1 MPFITAK
8 KVLAIVLE
16 NEEAAGQS
24 DDGWT
29 VVQSKNKTKSTTS
42 SKSVVSANIGAR
54 HRSGLMPTISDKVQN
69 QTMTYADL
77 VRGKRSSNAAIAIA
91 SIRKCICQQRNCTTC
106 RSGSNVRD
114 WNHSLIIY
122 K

>member
-54 HRSGLMPTISDKVQN
+54 HRDQDWLMPTISDKVQN

-77 VRGKRSSNAAIAIA
+77 VRGRRSSNAVIAIA
-91 SIRKCICQQRNCTTC
+91 STRKCICHQRNCTTC
-106 RSGSNVRD
+106 RPGSNVR
-114 WNHSLIIY
+114 N
-122 K
+122 